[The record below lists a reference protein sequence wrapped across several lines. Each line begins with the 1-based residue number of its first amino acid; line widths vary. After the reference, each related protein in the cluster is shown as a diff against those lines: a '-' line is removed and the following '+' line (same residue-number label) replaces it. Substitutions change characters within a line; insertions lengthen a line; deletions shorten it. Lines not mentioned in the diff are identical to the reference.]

1 MVLFGAFSVIVVVV
15 IGVFGRERNNMSLG
29 GWEVGQIWKKL
40 EEGKEYD
47 QNIMFEKN
55 FQRK

>member
-1 MVLFGAFSVIVVVV
+1 
-15 IGVFGRERNNMSLG
+15 MSLG

-47 QNIMFEKN
+47 QNIMFEKKFKEN
-55 FQRK
+55 ETKTFKKQYLITSEIFVYVWL